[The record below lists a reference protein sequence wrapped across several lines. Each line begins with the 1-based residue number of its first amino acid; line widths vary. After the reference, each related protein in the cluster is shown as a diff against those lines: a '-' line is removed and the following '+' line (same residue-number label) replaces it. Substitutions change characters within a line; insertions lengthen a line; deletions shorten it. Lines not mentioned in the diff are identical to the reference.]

1 MHYEVA
7 FLGMA
12 SYRLYVGSTVYLATL
27 HLTAFFHQYL
37 RGTVPS
43 NTTGI
48 CLEYLEFM
56 VISLLLRKPA

>member
-1 MHYEVA
+1 
-7 FLGMA
+7 
-12 SYRLYVGSTVYLATL
+12 
-27 HLTAFFHQYL
+27 
-37 RGTVPS
+37 VPS